1 MARDAASR
9 WLASMRFT
17 KGSIELS
24 PAQDMPLLRQ
34 VLHSQFIT
42 HDQLFEFM
50 DIGNYERKRPSF
62 NWRVRRLVE
71 HEFLSR
77 YYFPEI
83 DSSYLYR
90 IGNRCSGLVE
100 FAPFLPMRSRRPM
113 VEPRMCGHWI
123 ELNKIHLS
131 LARHPGLLKEWL
143 SETAIVSRN
152 LLTTLPYAK
161 DYDAVVTLSVEG
173 TACTFAL
180 EYEQSAKARAAYMD
194 IRDRLESEQQVK
206 RFLYLASSENV
217 LSFLSHCFR
226 SIHASLWLGLAR
238 EFVVS
243 PLDTPVFEAFS
254 RKRTVFRSA
263 L

>member
-1 MARDAASR
+1 MASDAASA
-9 WLASMRFT
+9 WLASMRFS

-50 DIGNYERKRPSF
+50 DVGNYERKRPSF

-77 YYFPEI
+77 YYFPEV
-83 DSSYLYR
+83 DSSYLYG
-90 IGNRCSGLVE
+90 IGRRCSGLIE
-100 FAPFLPMRSRRPM
+100 FAPFLPMRSRKPV
-113 VEPRMCGHWI
+113 VEARLCGHWI

-152 LLTTLPYAK
+152 LLTTIGYAK
-161 DYDAVVTLSVEG
+161 DYDAVVTLGVGEM
-173 TACTFAL
+173 AFTFAL
-180 EYEQSAKARAAYMD
+180 EYEHSAKAKAAYMD

-206 RFLYLASSENV
+206 RFLYLASSENL
-217 LSFLSHCFR
+217 LSFLTHCFA
-226 SIHASLWLGLAR
+226 SIRARLYLGLAR
-238 EFVVS
+238 EFVAS
-243 PLDTPVFEAFS
+243 PLETSVLEAFS
-254 RKRTVFRSA
+254 RKRTVFRNA

>member
-1 MARDAASR
+1 MARDAASAR
-9 WLASMRFT
+9 LASVRFT
-17 KGSIELS
+17 KGSVELS
-24 PAQDMPLLRQ
+24 PAQEMPLLRQ
-34 VLHSQFIT
+34 VLHSQFIK

-71 HEFLSR
+71 HEFLNR

-90 IGNRCSGLVE
+90 IGSRCSGLVE
-100 FAPFLPMRSRRPM
+100 FATFLPVRSRRPV
-113 VEPRMCGHWI
+113 VEPMMCGHWT

-152 LLTTLPYAK
+152 LLTTFGYAK

-173 TACTFAL
+173 TAFTFAL
-180 EYEQSAKARAAYMD
+180 EYEQSAKAKAAYMD
-194 IRDRLESEQQVK
+194 IRNRLESEQQVT

-217 LSFLSHCFR
+217 LSFLTHCFA
-226 SIHASLWLGLAR
+226 SIRARVYLGLAQ
-238 EFVVS
+238 EFVAS
-243 PLDTPVFEAFS
+243 PLETPVFEAFS
-254 RKRTVFRSA
+254 RK
-263 L
+263 

>member
-1 MARDAASR
+1 MARDAASA

-71 HEFLSR
+71 HEFLSP
-77 YYFPEI
+77 YYF
-83 DSSYLYR
+83 R
-90 IGNRCSGLVE
+90 
-100 FAPFLPMRSRRPM
+100 
-113 VEPRMCGHWI
+113 HWI

-131 LARHPGLLKEWL
+131 LARHPGLLQEWL

-152 LLTTLPYAK
+152 LLTTLGYAK

-173 TACTFAL
+173 TAFTFAL
-180 EYEQSAKARAAYMD
+180 EYEQSAKAKAAYMD

-217 LSFLSHCFR
+217 LSFLSHCFA
-226 SIHASLWLGLAR
+226 SIHARLWLGLAR
-238 EFVVS
+238 EFVAS
-243 PLDTPVFEAFS
+243 PLETPVFEAFS